1 VIEISANATAETE
14 DATAAA
20 INCFFIFKFPYGLE
34 RTPDLAGVFLTKSN
48 D

>member
-20 INCFFIFKFPYGLE
+20 INCFFHF
-34 RTPDLAGVFLTKSN
+34 
-48 D
+48 